1 MNGLEHLQSD
11 FERAEYLQ
19 NMLVARATGNEA
31 VNSHYQFIRQ
41 HLFDNPIYATILPS
55 WLKTNRDLAQFWQ
68 FIKYKYPSYSE
79 RRDFIWNE
87 LKPLLD
93 FLESKQSF
101 PPEKSIS
108 DYLKNFDSEGIH
120 YAWSKALER
129 KNADPDGAIT
139 IARTILESVCK
150 HILDRRNVAYD
161 TTNIDLS
168 ELYKLTA
175 QELNL
180 APEQHG
186 ERIFKQILGGCSG
199 IVNGLGSL
207 RNKLGDAHG
216 QGVVNIKPK
225 TRHAELAVNLAG
237 TMALF
242 LIQTFEENLKNK
254 SFPQR
259 IV

>member
-1 MNGLEHLQSD
+1 MDSLKDLKSD
-11 FERAEYLQ
+11 FEKAEYLQ
-19 NMLVARATGNEA
+19 NLLIARATGNDA
-31 VNSHYQFIRQ
+31 DNGHYKIIRQ
-41 HLFDNPIYATILPS
+41 YLFEIPVYERLLPT
-55 WLKTNRDLAQFWQ
+55 WLKTNRDLPQFWQ
-68 FIKYKYPSYSE
+68 FIKEKFPHYKE
-79 RRDFIWNE
+79 RRVFIWNE
-87 LKPLLD
+87 LKPLLE

-101 PPEKSIS
+101 PSEKTIS
-108 DYLKNFDSEGIH
+108 DYLSKFDSDGIH

-129 KNADPDGAIT
+129 KNQDPDGAIT

-150 HILDRRNVAYD
+150 HILDRKNITYD
-161 TTNIDLS
+161 TVSIDLS

-186 ERIFKQILGGCSG
+186 EKIFKQILGGCSG

-225 TRHAELAVNLAG
+225 NRHAELAVNLAG

-242 LIQTFEENLKNK
+242 LIQTFEENQKNSSSSK
-254 SFPQR
+254 Q
-259 IV
+259 